1 MFILMQESTLSTS
14 WLTKKMEQL
23 ENIARFHREAVL
35 LLLLYR
41 EAGTVS
47 TLLFQQRHIKSAQK
61 QTM

>member
-35 LLLLYR
+35 LLLYR

-47 TLLFQQRHIKSAQK
+47 TLLFQQRQIKI
-61 QTM
+61 TVHTFI

>member
-1 MFILMQESTLSTS
+1 
-14 WLTKKMEQL
+14 MEQL